1 MKNVLKHLTKWI
13 YLSATASLIVLTV
26 AACESNK
33 LPDANSSNSENNSSQ
48 IKPASDTSSGNSAET
63 ALTVTDKG
71 CEPNQ
76 LTVTAGQNAFVVTNK
91 SSQPLEWEILSGVKV
106 IEERENIAPGF
117 VQKLKTNLEA
127 GEYDMACG
135 LRSNPKGK
143 LTVKAGQGDSQAQ
156 TTPDQGKLVGAIA
169 EYKVYVTKE
178 TDQLVADNKT
188 FTDAVI
194 AGDLAKAQKL
204 YPSTHIHWERA
215 EPIAELFSDL
225 DKSMD
230 SRADD
235 FAKKE
240 ADPQFTGYHRLEK
253 ALFQDKTTKGMKPFA
268 EKLQKDGLEL
278 QKRIATLTIE
288 PKNMVGGAA
297 DLIEE
302 VAATKISGE
311 EDRYSHTDLWD
322 FSANVDGSQKI
333 VELLRPVIQKANPD
347 LLKRVDSNFT
357 KVDQK
362 LAKYKTPDGGFA
374 TYDKVNEADKKDM
387 KTAIAA
393 LSEDLSQLRGTL
405 GVN

>member
-1 MKNVLKHLTKWI
+1 MKNVLKYSTI
-13 YLSATASLIVLTV
+13 ICLIALTV

-33 LPDANSSNSENNSSQ
+33 SGDTSTNNSPEA
-48 IKPASDTSSGNSAET
+48 KVASDTSTKNSPET

-76 LTVTAGQNAFVVTNK
+76 LTLASGENNFVLTNK

-106 IEERENIAPGF
+106 IEEKENIAPGF
-117 VQKLKTNLEA
+117 VQKLKTNLQP

-143 LTVKAGQGDSQAQ
+143 LTVKAGVGNSEAKG
-156 TTPDQGKLVGAIA
+156 TVDQGQLVGAIA

-188 FTDAVI
+188 FTDAVS
-194 AGDLAKAQKL
+194 AGDVAKAQKL
-204 YPSTHIHWERA
+204 YAPTHAHWERA

-225 DKSMD
+225 DKTMD

-240 ADPQFTGYHRLEK
+240 ADPQFTGYHRIEK

-278 QKRIATLTIE
+278 QKRIASLTIE

-297 DLIEE
+297 GLIEE

-347 LLKRVDSNFT
+347 LLARVDANFT

-374 TYDKVNEADKKDM
+374 TYDKVSEADKKDM

>member
-1 MKNVLKHLTKWI
+1 MKNVLKYSTI
-13 YLSATASLIVLTV
+13 ICLIVLTV

-33 LPDANSSNSENNSSQ
+33 SGDTSTNNSPEA
-48 IKPASDTSSGNSAET
+48 KVASDTSTKSSPET

-76 LTVTAGQNAFVVTNK
+76 LTLASGENNFVLTNK

-106 IEERENIAPGF
+106 IEEKENIAPGF
-117 VQKLKTNLEA
+117 VQKLKTNLQP

-143 LTVKAGQGDSQAQ
+143 IIVKAGVGNSEAKG
-156 TTPDQGKLVGAIA
+156 TVDQGQLVGAIA

-178 TDQLVADNKT
+178 TNQLVADNKT

-194 AGDLAKAQKL
+194 AGDVAKAQKL
-204 YPSTHIHWERA
+204 YAPTHVHWERA

-225 DKSMD
+225 DKTMD

-240 ADPQFTGYHRLEK
+240 ADPTFTGYHRIEK

-268 EKLQKDGLEL
+268 EKLHKDGLDL

-347 LLKRVDSNFT
+347 LLTRVDSNFT
-357 KVDQK
+357 KVNQK

-374 TYDKVNEADKKDM
+374 TYDKVSEADKKDM

>member
-1 MKNVLKHLTKWI
+1 MKNVLKYSTI
-13 YLSATASLIVLTV
+13 ICLIALTV
-26 AACESNK
+26 AACESHK
-33 LPDANSSNSENNSSQ
+33 SSETSGNNSPEA
-48 IKPASDTSSGNSAET
+48 KVASDTSSSNPAET
-63 ALTVTDKG
+63 ALAVTDKG

-76 LTVTAGQNAFVVTNK
+76 LTVASGQNSFVLTNK

-106 IEERENIAPGF
+106 VEEKENIAPGF
-117 VQKLKTNLEA
+117 VQKLKTNLEP

-143 LTVKAGQGDSQAQ
+143 LTVKAGVGDSQAK
-156 TTPDQGKLVGAIA
+156 TTKDQGKLVGAIA
-169 EYKVYVTKE
+169 EYKVYIIKE
-178 TDQLVADNKT
+178 IDQLVAKNKT

-194 AGDLAKAQKL
+194 AGDLAKAQKS
-204 YPSTHIHWERA
+204 YASAHVHYERT

-268 EKLQKDGLEL
+268 EKLQKDGVDL

-302 VAATKISGE
+302 VGKTKISGE

-333 VELLRPVIQKANPD
+333 VQLLRPVIQTANPD
-347 LLKRVDSNFT
+347 LLARVDANFT
-357 KVDQK
+357 KVNQG

-374 TYDKVNEADKKDM
+374 TYDKVSETDKKDM

>member
-1 MKNVLKHLTKWI
+1 MKNVLKYSTI
-13 YLSATASLIVLTV
+13 ICLIALTV

-33 LPDANSSNSENNSSQ
+33 SSDTSASNTPEA
-48 IKPASDTSSGNSAET
+48 KVASDTSSSNSTET
-63 ALTVTDKG
+63 ALSVTDKG

-76 LTVTAGQNAFVVTNK
+76 LTVASGQNSFVLTNK

-106 IEERENIAPGF
+106 VEEKENIAPGF
-117 VQKLKTNLEA
+117 VQKLKTNLEP

-143 LTVKAGQGDSQAQ
+143 LTVKAGVGDSQAKG
-156 TTPDQGKLVGAIA
+156 TVNQGELVGAIA
-169 EYKVYVTKE
+169 EYKVYITKE
-178 TDQLVADNKT
+178 IDQLVADNKT

-194 AGDLAKAQKL
+194 AGNLAKAQKT
-204 YPSTHIHWERA
+204 YASTHVHWERA

-225 DKSMD
+225 DKTMD

-268 EKLQKDGLEL
+268 EKLHKDGLEL

-302 VAATKISGE
+302 VGKTKISGE

-322 FSANVDGSQKI
+322 FSANIDGSQKI
-333 VELLRPVIQKANPD
+333 VELLRPVIQKANPE
-347 LLKRVDSNFT
+347 LLARVDANFT

-374 TYDKVNEADKKDM
+374 TYDKVNETDKKEM

>member
-1 MKNVLKHLTKWI
+1 MKNVLKYSTI
-13 YLSATASLIVLTV
+13 ICLIALTV
-26 AACESNK
+26 AGCESK
-33 LPDANSSNSENNSSQ
+33 KSSDTAASNTPEA
-48 IKPASDTSSGNSAET
+48 KVASDTSANNPTET
-63 ALTVTDKG
+63 ALAVTDKG

-76 LTVTAGQNAFVVTNK
+76 LTVASGQNNFVLTNK
-91 SSQPLEWEILSGVKV
+91 SSQPMEWEILSGVKV
-106 IEERENIAPGF
+106 VEEKENIAPGF
-117 VQKLKTNLEA
+117 VQKLKTNLEP

-143 LTVKAGQGDSQAQ
+143 LTVKAGGDSQAKG
-156 TTPDQGKLVGAIA
+156 TVDQGQLVGAIA

-204 YPSTHIHWERA
+204 YASTHVHWERA

-268 EKLQKDGLEL
+268 EKLHKDGLDL

-302 VAATKISGE
+302 VSKTKISGE

-333 VELLRPVIQKANPD
+333 VELLRPAIQKANPE
-347 LLKRVDSNFT
+347 LLGRVDANFT

-374 TYDKVNEADKKDM
+374 TYDKVSEADKKEM

-393 LSEDLSQLRGTL
+393 LAEDLSQLRGTL
-405 GVN
+405 GVE

>member
-1 MKNVLKHLTKWI
+1 MKNVLKYSTI
-13 YLSATASLIVLTV
+13 ICLIALTV

-33 LPDANSSNSENNSSQ
+33 SSDTSTNSSPEA
-48 IKPASDTSSGNSAET
+48 KVASDTSTKNSTET

-76 LTVTAGQNAFVVTNK
+76 LTLTSGENNFVLTNK

-106 IEERENIAPGF
+106 IEEKENIAPGF
-117 VQKLKTNLEA
+117 VQKLKTNLEP

-143 LTVKAGQGDSQAQ
+143 LTVKAGVGNSQAKG
-156 TTPDQGKLVGAIA
+156 TVDQGQLVGAIA

-204 YPSTHIHWERA
+204 YAPTHAHWERA

-225 DKSMD
+225 DKTMD

-333 VELLRPVIQKANPD
+333 VELLRPVIQKANPE
-347 LLKRVDSNFT
+347 LLARVDANFA
-357 KVDQK
+357 KVDQG
-362 LAKYKTPDGGFA
+362 LAKYKTPDGGFVK
-374 TYDKVNEADKKDM
+374 YDKVSEADKKNM

-393 LSEDLSQLRGTL
+393 LSEDLAQLRGTL

>member
-1 MKNVLKHLTKWI
+1 MKNVLKYSTI
-13 YLSATASLIVLTV
+13 ICLIALTV
-26 AACESNK
+26 AACESK
-33 LPDANSSNSENNSSQ
+33 KSSDTSANSTPEA
-48 IKPASDTSSGNSAET
+48 KVASDTSSSSSAET
-63 ALTVTDKG
+63 ALAVTDKG

-76 LTVTAGQNAFVVTNK
+76 LTVASGQNSFVLTNK
-91 SSQPLEWEILSGVKV
+91 SSKPVEWEILSGVKV
-106 IEERENIAPGF
+106 VEEKENIAPGF
-117 VQKLKTNLEA
+117 VQKLKTNLEP

-143 LTVKAGQGDSQAQ
+143 ITVKAGGDSQAKG
-156 TTPDQGKLVGAIA
+156 TVDQGQLVSAIA

-194 AGDLAKAQKL
+194 AGDLPKAQKL
-204 YPSTHIHWERA
+204 YASTHVHWERA

-225 DKSMD
+225 DKTMD

-240 ADPQFTGYHRLEK
+240 VDPQFTGYHRIEK

-297 DLIEE
+297 GLIEE

-347 LLKRVDSNFT
+347 LLARVDANFT
-357 KVDQK
+357 KVNQG

-374 TYDKVNEADKKDM
+374 TYDKVSETDKKDM

>member
-1 MKNVLKHLTKWI
+1 MKNVLKYSTVI
-13 YLSATASLIVLTV
+13 CLIALTV
-26 AACESNK
+26 AACESHK
-33 LPDANSSNSENNSSQ
+33 SSETSGNNSPEA
-48 IKPASDTSSGNSAET
+48 KVASDTSSSNPAET
-63 ALTVTDKG
+63 ALAVTDKG

-76 LTVTAGQNAFVVTNK
+76 LTVASGQNSFVLTNK

-106 IEERENIAPGF
+106 VEEKENIAPGF
-117 VQKLKTNLEA
+117 VQKLKTNLEP

-143 LTVKAGQGDSQAQ
+143 LTVKAGVGDSQAK
-156 TTPDQGKLVGAIA
+156 TTKDQGKLVGAIA
-169 EYKVYVTKE
+169 EYKVYIIKE
-178 TDQLVADNKT
+178 IDQLVAKNKT

-194 AGDLAKAQKL
+194 AGDLAKAQKS
-204 YPSTHIHWERA
+204 YASAHVHYERT

-268 EKLQKDGLEL
+268 EKLQKDGVDL

-302 VAATKISGE
+302 VGKTKISGE

-333 VELLRPVIQKANPD
+333 VQLLRPVIQTANPD
-347 LLKRVDSNFT
+347 LLARVDTNFT
-357 KVDQK
+357 KVNQG

-374 TYDKVNEADKKDM
+374 TYDKVSETDKKDM

>member
-1 MKNVLKHLTKWI
+1 MKNVLKYSTI
-13 YLSATASLIVLTV
+13 ICLIALTV

-33 LPDANSSNSENNSSQ
+33 SGDTSANNSPEA
-48 IKPASDTSSGNSAET
+48 KVASDTSTKNSTET

-76 LTVTAGQNAFVVTNK
+76 LTLASGENNFVLTNK

-106 IEERENIAPGF
+106 IEEKENIAPGF
-117 VQKLKTNLEA
+117 VQKLKTNLEP

-143 LTVKAGQGDSQAQ
+143 ITVKAGGGNSQAKE
-156 TTPDQGKLVGAIA
+156 TVDQGQLVGAIA

-194 AGDLAKAQKL
+194 AGDVAKAQKL
-204 YPSTHIHWERA
+204 YPSTHAHWERA

-225 DKSMD
+225 DKTMD

-240 ADPQFTGYHRLEK
+240 ADPQFTGYHRIEK

-268 EKLQKDGLEL
+268 EKLQKDGLDL

-347 LLKRVDSNFT
+347 LLARVDSNFT

-374 TYDKVNEADKKDM
+374 TYDKVSEPDKKDM

>member
-1 MKNVLKHLTKWI
+1 MKNVLKYSTI
-13 YLSATASLIVLTV
+13 ICLIALTV
-26 AACESNK
+26 AGCESK
-33 LPDANSSNSENNSSQ
+33 KSSDTAASNTPEA
-48 IKPASDTSSGNSAET
+48 KVASDTSTNNPTET
-63 ALTVTDKG
+63 ALAVTDKG

-76 LTVTAGQNAFVVTNK
+76 LTVASGQNNFVLTNK
-91 SSQPLEWEILSGVKV
+91 SSQPMEWEILSGVKV
-106 IEERENIAPGF
+106 VEEKENIAPGF
-117 VQKLKTNLEA
+117 VQKLKTNLEP

-143 LTVKAGQGDSQAQ
+143 LTVKAGGDSQAKG
-156 TTPDQGKLVGAIA
+156 TVDQGQLVGAIA

-204 YPSTHIHWERA
+204 YASTHVHWERA

-268 EKLQKDGLEL
+268 EKLHKDGLDL

-297 DLIEE
+297 ELIEE
-302 VAATKISGE
+302 VGKTKISGE

-333 VELLRPVIQKANPD
+333 VELLRPVIQKANPE
-347 LLKRVDSNFT
+347 LLTRVDANFT

-374 TYDKVNEADKKDM
+374 TYDKVSETDKKEM

-393 LSEDLSQLRGTL
+393 LAEDLSQLRGTL
-405 GVN
+405 GVE

>member
-1 MKNVLKHLTKWI
+1 MKNVLKYSTI
-13 YLSATASLIVLTV
+13 ICLIALTV
-26 AACESNK
+26 TACESNK
-33 LPDANSSNSENNSSQ
+33 S
-48 IKPASDTSSGNSAET
+48 SDTSANNSPQAKVASDISANNSAET
-63 ALTVTDKG
+63 ALAVTDKG

-76 LTVTAGQNAFVVTNK
+76 LTVASGENNFVLANK

-106 IEERENIAPGF
+106 IEEKENIAPGF
-117 VQKLKTNLEA
+117 VQKLKTNLEP

-143 LTVKAGQGDSQAQ
+143 ITVKAGVGNSQAKG
-156 TTPDQGKLVGAIA
+156 TIDRGKLVGAIA

-194 AGDLAKAQKL
+194 AGDLPKAQKL
-204 YPSTHIHWERA
+204 YASTHVHWERA

-225 DKSMD
+225 DKTMD

-240 ADPQFTGYHRLEK
+240 ADPQFTGYHRIEK

-297 DLIEE
+297 GLIEE

-322 FSANVDGSQKI
+322 FSANVEGSQKI

-347 LLKRVDSNFT
+347 LLARVDANFT
-357 KVDQK
+357 KVNQG

-374 TYDKVNEADKKDM
+374 TYDKVSETDKKEM

>member
-1 MKNVLKHLTKWI
+1 MKNVLKYSTI
-13 YLSATASLIVLTV
+13 ICLIALTV

-33 LPDANSSNSENNSSQ
+33 SGDTSTNNSPEA
-48 IKPASDTSSGNSAET
+48 KVASDTSTKNSPET

-76 LTVTAGQNAFVVTNK
+76 LTLASGENNFVLTNK

-106 IEERENIAPGF
+106 IEEKENIAPGF
-117 VQKLKTNLEA
+117 VQKLKTNLQP

-143 LTVKAGQGDSQAQ
+143 LTVKAGVGNSEAKG
-156 TTPDQGKLVGAIA
+156 TVDQGQLVGAIA
-169 EYKVYVTKE
+169 QYKVYVTKE

-188 FTDAVI
+188 FTDAVS
-194 AGDLAKAQKL
+194 AGDVAKAQKL
-204 YPSTHIHWERA
+204 YAPTHAHWERA

-225 DKSMD
+225 DKTMD

-240 ADPQFTGYHRLEK
+240 ADPQFTGYHRIEK

-278 QKRIATLTIE
+278 QKRIASLTIE

-297 DLIEE
+297 GLIEE

-347 LLKRVDSNFT
+347 LLARVDANFT

-374 TYDKVNEADKKDM
+374 TYDKVTEADKKDM

>member
-1 MKNVLKHLTKWI
+1 MKNVLKYSTI
-13 YLSATASLIVLTV
+13 ICLIALTV
-26 AACESNK
+26 AACESK
-33 LPDANSSNSENNSSQ
+33 KSSETSGNNSPEA
-48 IKPASDTSSGNSAET
+48 KVASDTSSSNPAET
-63 ALTVTDKG
+63 ALAVTDKG

-76 LTVTAGQNAFVVTNK
+76 LTVASGQNSFVLTNK

-106 IEERENIAPGF
+106 VEEKENIAPGF
-117 VQKLKTNLEA
+117 VQKLKTNLEP

-143 LTVKAGQGDSQAQ
+143 LTVKAGVGDSQAK
-156 TTPDQGKLVGAIA
+156 TTGDQGKLVGAIA
-169 EYKVYVTKE
+169 EYKVYIIKE
-178 TDQLVADNKT
+178 IDQLVAKNKT

-194 AGDLAKAQKL
+194 AGDLAKAQKS
-204 YPSTHIHWERA
+204 YASAHVHYERT

-268 EKLQKDGLEL
+268 EKLQKDGVDL

-302 VAATKISGE
+302 VGKTKISGE

-322 FSANVDGSQKI
+322 FSANVEGSQKI
-333 VELLRPVIQKANPD
+333 VELLRPVIQTANPD
-347 LLKRVDSNFT
+347 LLARVDTNFT
-357 KVDQK
+357 KVNQG

-374 TYDKVNEADKKDM
+374 TYDKVSETDKKDM

>member
-1 MKNVLKHLTKWI
+1 MKKFLKRSTI
-13 YLSATASLIVLTV
+13 ICLIALTV

-33 LPDANSSNSENNSSQ
+33 SNDPLGSNSPEA
-48 IKPASDTSSGNSAET
+48 KVASDTSTSNSAET

-76 LTVTAGQNAFVVTNK
+76 LTLTSGQNSFVITNK

-117 VQKLKTNLEA
+117 VQRLKTNLEA

-143 LTVKAGQGDSQAQ
+143 LTVKAGVGDSQAKG
-156 TTPDQGKLVGAIA
+156 TVDQSKLVGAIA

-178 TDQLVADNKT
+178 TDHLVADNKT

-194 AGDLAKAQKL
+194 AGNLAKAQKL
-204 YPSTHIHWERA
+204 YASTHVHWERA

-225 DKSMD
+225 DKTMD

-240 ADPQFTGYHRLEK
+240 ADPAFTGYHRLEK

-297 DLIEE
+297 GLIEE

-322 FSANVDGSQKI
+322 FSANVEGSQKI

-347 LLKRVDSNFT
+347 LLARVDANFT
-357 KVDQK
+357 KVNQG

-374 TYDKVNEADKKDM
+374 TYDKVSDADKKDM

>member
-1 MKNVLKHLTKWI
+1 MKNVLKYSTI
-13 YLSATASLIVLTV
+13 ICLIALTV

-33 LPDANSSNSENNSSQ
+33 SGDTSTNNSPEA
-48 IKPASDTSSGNSAET
+48 KVASDTSTKNSPET

-76 LTVTAGQNAFVVTNK
+76 LTLASGENNFVLTNK

-106 IEERENIAPGF
+106 IEEKENIAPGF
-117 VQKLKTNLEA
+117 VQKLKTNLQP

-143 LTVKAGQGDSQAQ
+143 LTVKAGVGNSEAKG
-156 TTPDQGKLVGAIA
+156 TVDQGQLVGAIA
-169 EYKVYVTKE
+169 QYKVYVTKE

-188 FTDAVI
+188 FTDAMS
-194 AGDLAKAQKL
+194 AGDVAKAQKL
-204 YPSTHIHWERA
+204 YAPTHAHWERA

-225 DKSMD
+225 DKTMD

-240 ADPQFTGYHRLEK
+240 ADPQFTGYHRIEK

-278 QKRIATLTIE
+278 QKRIASLTIE

-297 DLIEE
+297 GLIEE

-347 LLKRVDSNFT
+347 LLARVDANFT

-374 TYDKVNEADKKDM
+374 TYDKVSEADKKDM

>member
-1 MKNVLKHLTKWI
+1 MKNVLKYSTI
-13 YLSATASLIVLTV
+13 ICLIALTV

-33 LPDANSSNSENNSSQ
+33 SGDTSANNSPEA
-48 IKPASDTSSGNSAET
+48 KVASDTSTNNSPET

-76 LTVTAGQNAFVVTNK
+76 LTLASGENNFVLTNK

-106 IEERENIAPGF
+106 IEEKENIAPGF
-117 VQKLKTNLEA
+117 VQKLKTNLQA

-143 LTVKAGQGDSQAQ
+143 ITVKAGVGNSEAKG
-156 TTPDQGKLVGAIA
+156 TVDQGQLVGAIA

-194 AGDLAKAQKL
+194 AGDVARATKL
-204 YPSTHIHWERA
+204 YAPTHAHWERA

-225 DKSMD
+225 DKTMD

-240 ADPQFTGYHRLEK
+240 ADPQFTGYHRIEK

-268 EKLQKDGLEL
+268 EKLHKDGLDL

-297 DLIEE
+297 GLIEE

-347 LLKRVDSNFT
+347 LLTRVDSNFT
-357 KVDQK
+357 KVNQK

-374 TYDKVNEADKKDM
+374 TYDKVSEADKKDM

>member
-1 MKNVLKHLTKWI
+1 MKNVLKYSTI
-13 YLSATASLIVLTV
+13 ICLIALTV

-33 LPDANSSNSENNSSQ
+33 SSDTVASNTPEA
-48 IKPASDTSSGNSAET
+48 KVASDTSANNSAET
-63 ALTVTDKG
+63 ALAVTDQG

-76 LTVTAGQNAFVVTNK
+76 LTVTSGQNNFVLTNK
-91 SSQPLEWEILSGVKV
+91 SSKPVEWEILSGVKV
-106 IEERENIAPGF
+106 VEEKENIAPGF
-117 VQKLKTNLEA
+117 VQKLKTNLEP
-127 GEYDMACG
+127 GDYDMACG

-143 LTVKAGQGDSQAQ
+143 LTVKAGGDSQAKG
-156 TTPDQGKLVGAIA
+156 TVDQGQLVGAIA
-169 EYKVYVTKE
+169 EYKVYITKE
-178 TDQLVADNKT
+178 IDQLVTKT
-188 FTDAVI
+188 KILTDAVI
-194 AGDLAKAQKL
+194 AGDLPKAQKTYASAHL
-204 YPSTHIHWERA
+204 HYERT
-215 EPIAELFSDL
+215 EPVAELFSDL

-253 ALFQDKTTKGMKPFA
+253 ALFQDKTTKGMKPYA
-268 EKLQKDGLEL
+268 EKLQKDGLDL

-288 PKNMVGGAA
+288 PKKMVGGAA

-302 VAATKISGE
+302 VGKTKISGE

-333 VELLRPVIQKANPD
+333 VELLRPVIQKANPE
-347 LLKRVDSNFT
+347 LLARVDANFT

-374 TYDKVNEADKKDM
+374 TYDKVSEADKKDM
-387 KTAIAA
+387 KTAIASLA
-393 LSEDLSQLRGTL
+393 EDLSQLRGTL
-405 GVN
+405 GVE

>member
-1 MKNVLKHLTKWI
+1 MKNFLKHSTI
-13 YLSATASLIVLTV
+13 ICLIALTV

-33 LPDANSSNSENNSSQ
+33 S
-48 IKPASDTSSGNSAET
+48 SDTSGSNSPEAKTVANDTSANNSAET

-76 LTVTAGQNAFVVTNK
+76 LTVPSGQNSFVITNK

-106 IEERENIAPGF
+106 VEERENIAPNF
-117 VQKLKTNLEA
+117 VQKVKINLEP
-127 GEYDMACG
+127 GEYDMGCG

-143 LTVKAGQGDSQAQ
+143 LSVKAGQGNSQAK
-156 TTPDQGKLVGAIA
+156 TTVDQGKLVGAIA

-194 AGDLAKAQKL
+194 AGDLPKAQKL
-204 YPSTHIHWERA
+204 YPSTHVHWERA

-225 DKSMD
+225 DKTMD

-240 ADPQFTGYHRLEK
+240 ADPEFTGYHRIEK

-322 FSANVDGSQKI
+322 FSANVEGSQKI
-333 VELLRPVIQKANPD
+333 VELLHPIIQKANPD
-347 LLKRVDSNFT
+347 LLTRVDSNFT
-357 KVDQK
+357 KVNQK

-374 TYDKVNEADKKDM
+374 TYDKVSEADKKDM

>member
-1 MKNVLKHLTKWI
+1 MKNVLKYSTI
-13 YLSATASLIVLTV
+13 ICLIALTV

-33 LPDANSSNSENNSSQ
+33 SGDTSTNNSPEA
-48 IKPASDTSSGNSAET
+48 KVASDTSANNSTET

-76 LTVTAGQNAFVVTNK
+76 LTLASGENNFVLTNK

-106 IEERENIAPGF
+106 IEEKENIAPGF
-117 VQKLKTNLEA
+117 VQKLKTNLQP

-143 LTVKAGQGDSQAQ
+143 ISVKAGVGNSEAKG
-156 TTPDQGKLVGAIA
+156 TVDQGQLVGAIA

-188 FTDAVI
+188 FTDAVS
-194 AGDLAKAQKL
+194 AGDIAKAQKL
-204 YPSTHIHWERA
+204 YAPTHAHWERA

-225 DKSMD
+225 DKTMD

-240 ADPQFTGYHRLEK
+240 ADPQFTGYHRIEK

-278 QKRIATLTIE
+278 QKRIASLTIE

-297 DLIEE
+297 GLIEE

-347 LLKRVDSNFT
+347 LLARVDANFT

-374 TYDKVNEADKKDM
+374 TYDKVSEPDKKDM

>member
-1 MKNVLKHLTKWI
+1 MKNVLKYSTI
-13 YLSATASLIVLTV
+13 ICLIALTV
-26 AACESNK
+26 AGCESNK
-33 LPDANSSNSENNSSQ
+33 SSETSASNSPEA
-48 IKPASDTSSGNSAET
+48 KVASDTSSSNSAET
-63 ALTVTDKG
+63 ALAVTDKG

-76 LTVTAGQNAFVVTNK
+76 LTVASGPNSFVLTNK

-106 IEERENIAPGF
+106 VEEKENIAPGF
-117 VQKLKTNLEA
+117 VQKLKTNLEP

-143 LTVKAGQGDSQAQ
+143 LTVKAGGDSQAKGNL
-156 TTPDQGKLVGAIA
+156 DQGELVGAIA

-194 AGDLAKAQKL
+194 AGNLAKAQKL
-204 YPSTHIHWERA
+204 YASTHVHWERA

-268 EKLQKDGLEL
+268 EKLQKDGLDL

-302 VAATKISGE
+302 VSKTKISGE

-333 VELLRPVIQKANPD
+333 VELLRPVIQKANPE
-347 LLKRVDSNFT
+347 LLARVDANFT
-357 KVDQK
+357 KVDQG

-374 TYDKVNEADKKDM
+374 TYDKVSETDKKDM

-393 LSEDLSQLRGTL
+393 LAEDLSQLRGTL
-405 GVN
+405 GVE

>member
-1 MKNVLKHLTKWI
+1 MKSILKYSTI
-13 YLSATASLIVLTV
+13 ICLIALTV

-33 LPDANSSNSENNSSQ
+33 SSDTAINNTPEA
-48 IKPASDTSSGNSAET
+48 KVASDTSANNSAET

-76 LTVTAGQNAFVVTNK
+76 LTVTSGQNSFVLTNK
-91 SSQPLEWEILSGVKV
+91 SSKPMEWEILSGVKV
-106 IEERENIAPGF
+106 VEERENIAPGF
-117 VQKLKTNLEA
+117 VQKLKANLQP

-143 LTVKAGQGDSQAQ
+143 LTVKAGGDSQAKG
-156 TTPDQGKLVGAIA
+156 TVDQGQLVGAIA

-204 YPSTHIHWERA
+204 YASTHVHWERA

-240 ADPQFTGYHRLEK
+240 ADPQFTGYHRIEK

-268 EKLQKDGLEL
+268 QKLQKDGLEL

-297 DLIEE
+297 GLIEE

-322 FSANVDGSQKI
+322 FSANVEGSQKI

-347 LLKRVDSNFT
+347 LLARVDTNFT
-357 KVDQK
+357 KVNQK
-362 LAKYKTPDGGFA
+362 LAKYKTPDRGFA
-374 TYDKVNEADKKDM
+374 TYDKVSEIDKKDM

>member
-1 MKNVLKHLTKWI
+1 MKNFLKHSTI
-13 YLSATASLIVLTV
+13 ICLIALTV
-26 AACESNK
+26 AACESHK
-33 LPDANSSNSENNSSQ
+33 SSDSSGSNSPVA
-48 IKPASDTSSGNSAET
+48 KVASDTSANNPAET

-76 LTVTAGQNAFVVTNK
+76 LTVASGQNSFVLTNK

-106 IEERENIAPGF
+106 VEERENIAPGF
-117 VQKLKTNLEA
+117 VQKLKTNLEP
-127 GEYDMACG
+127 GEYEMACG

-143 LTVKAGQGDSQAQ
+143 LTVKAGVGDSQAKE
-156 TTPDQGKLVGAIA
+156 TVDQGKLVGAIA

-204 YPSTHIHWERA
+204 YASTHVHWERA

-225 DKSMD
+225 DKTMD

-240 ADPQFTGYHRLEK
+240 ADPQFTGYHRIEK

-322 FSANVDGSQKI
+322 FSANVEGSQKI
-333 VELLRPVIQKANPD
+333 VQLLRPIIQKANPE
-347 LLKRVDSNFT
+347 LLGRVDTNFT
-357 KVDQK
+357 KVNQG
-362 LAKYKTPDGGFA
+362 LAKYKTPDGGYA
-374 TYDKVNEADKKDM
+374 TYDKVSETDKKDM